1 MPHRKKTLRRLPPT
15 ARKIA
20 KLCDDLHSVE
30 ARLKHLLP
38 AIVDLEMWER
48 AERRSSAAA
57 PSAEG
62 LKLERTPELAD
73 FTEEEGA

>member
-1 MPHRKKTLRRLPPT
+1 MPHRKKTLRRLRPT
-15 ARKIA
+15 EDRRQETDE
-20 KLCDDLHSVE
+20 LG
-30 ARLKHLLP
+30 LP
-38 AIVDLEMWER
+38 SPVPVALEMRER

-62 LKLERTPELAD
+62 LKLERTPGLAD

>member
-1 MPHRKKTLRRLPPT
+1 MPHRKKTLRRLPPQ

-20 KLCDDLHSVE
+20 RLCDDLHSVE
-30 ARLKHLLP
+30 ARLKNLIP
-38 AIVDLEMWER
+38 TIVDLEMWER
-48 AERRSSAAA
+48 AERRSSAAD